1 MGIRM
6 SLAET
11 KSDAGAFSQD
21 ILKIEVTGPEQIHL
35 TVIDVPG
42 IFRVLVPG
50 LTTETDIRMVE
61 EMVKDYIR
69 NPRTIILAVI
79 PCNVDIATQEVLKL
93 AKTADPQGTRTMA
106 VLTKPDL
113 ATEQATQNAI
123 MELVLEERNKL
134 RLGYLVVKNRSADDH
149 SSTTQARTASENAFF
164 SADPWSRAAGRCGV
178 HALTNRLRILLMNLS
193 KKEIPAVKAEIVTR
207 LRRNKND
214 LQAMGPSRADEYSQR
229 QYLGEI
235 AMNFQDITKAAL
247 SGEYSG
253 RKLFKTEEELRLIT
267 RIMRLQKGFANIFR
281 QRAHTDHFVEDY
293 EAALHE
299 PISEVEGEFTDQG
312 LEQNRYPDIQDIITD
327 EDFICPIASNTPI
340 IERVRE
346 VFDAYRGPDLGTNA
360 GTADDVHL
368 NNIRLR
374 FRRMNS
380 GVRLRPSIGNMRRN
394 VRGCEPQD
402 YELKRPA
409 LRCINELR
417 CPVSPVP
424 RTPPS
429 RKRVTEQQPEGLL
442 TPPPTRPDRHRKRP
456 RLSQETAALQ
466 RESLEAIL
474 RYHELRFRDK
484 EKESVTRSWC
494 KEIPLALQEAGP
506 VRAHHDPL
514 EDAPGSLLTAGHD
527 GAPEVHRMFPAGDDA
542 EARVCHECSA
552 ALKKGRLPKAC
563 AVNNMHIGCEHRYP
577 EELDGLS
584 PLEERLIA
592 LQVPF
597 GYITKFTVDNKTP
610 SGLSYRK
617 HVKGH
622 IVVFPNKNIHVSWSG
637 SSKPGAA
644 DVGHLLQVRKSR
656 VRAALTWLQKN
667 NPLYEHITIDH
678 GEIDGWQ
685 YADGSHVPIP
695 VMASMQR
702 EEPSVAEKAQTDHI
716 VPDTDRGLEENRF
729 TSIEEIVA
737 SAQAQA
743 DHNSNLPT
751 MALCRAN

>member
-312 LEQNRYPDIQDIITD
+312 LETEQGTSAEEKHKETTVFESPIPEYPDIQDIITD

-346 VFDAYRGPDLGTNA
+346 VFDAYRGPDLGTFGGA
-360 GTADDVHL
+360 ILATVFEEQAVKWRPLTFSYVSRALGVVHHF
-368 NNIRLR
+368 I
-374 FRRMNS
+374 
-380 GVRLRPSIGNMRRN
+380 VRLLNHVCPEEQVQDQLWNCLLHKLQTAYRRAMDHAHFLLDVEFDWCPN
-394 VRGCEPQD
+394 TSNHYFNDLLQKKRADRRVKPLREKAITVSGKGGALPAGEYVR
-402 YELKRPA
+402 
-409 LRCINELR
+409 
-417 CPVSPVP
+417 
-424 RTPPS
+424 
-429 RKRVTEQQPEGLL
+429 
-442 TPPPTRPDRHRKRP
+442 
-456 RLSQETAALQ
+456 
-466 RESLEAIL
+466 
-474 RYHELRFRDK
+474 
-484 EKESVTRSWC
+484 
-494 KEIPLALQEAGP
+494 
-506 VRAHHDPL
+506 L
-514 EDAPGSLLTAGHD
+514 EDVGQGTRNMD
-527 GAPEVHRMFPAGDDA
+527 NDEQ
-542 EARVCHECSA
+542 VCEDILDVFECYYKVA
-552 ALKKGRLPKAC
+552 QKR
-563 AVNNMHIGCEHRYP
+563 
-577 EELDGLS
+577 
-584 PLEERLIA
+584 
-592 LQVPF
+592 F
-597 GYITKFTVDNKTP
+597 VD
-610 SGLSYRK
+610 
-617 HVKGH
+617 
-622 IVVFPNKNIHVSWSG
+622 VVFQQVVRHYVNIKPLIHV
-637 SSKPGAA
+637 
-644 DVGHLLQVRKSR
+644 
-656 VRAALTWLQKN
+656 
-667 NPLYEHITIDH
+667 
-678 GEIDGWQ
+678 
-685 YADGSHVPIP
+685 
-695 VMASMQR
+695 
-702 EEPSVAEKAQTDHI
+702 
-716 VPDTDRGLEENRF
+716 DR
-729 TSIEEIVA
+729 
-737 SAQAQA
+737 
-743 DHNSNLPT
+743 
-751 MALCRAN
+751 